1 MFSIMDN
8 IEREDENENADS
20 SEIDSDEDE
29 SICKSPQKS
38 PSKVNS
44 LLRRKRRYSG
54 SNEDGPSNSQTESD
68 DELEVRLK

>member
-8 IEREDENENADS
+8 IEREDENVDSS